1 MFAPRGWLK
10 RPSARRVYRQ
20 IRDSGLFDPKWY
32 ATELGAAS
40 LFYDPLWHYLDVGA
54 KLGRNPSERFDT
66 NHYTGTYPDVG
77 NADINPLFH
86 YVAYGRAEGRL
97 AIRSLPQA
105 ITHFYPHLTE
115 LPTFVSPH
123 AGLPRLTIV
132 IDDATLDREDVSLT
146 EIIDVSLKLAK
157 RDKRSLR
164 FISRANEARPVER
177 ALASAEFGSTPLD
190 VVHHRA
196 GGKPAH
202 CAIHEGE
209 QFLATSW
216 TSLGALRFTAQPS
229 GISYIPSRAAAK
241 KLSVASLT
249 RGETWRGWALAN
261 QRPEDTRPADLGAKP
276 VPVATAIARIAVLA
290 GEFSTPLAVLLTL
303 RELENLQVGLATE
316 GCGLEVT
323 LVGMD
328 PGPLELIGG
337 RVTVLSTSQFATS
350 ERIFDYALDLGAGTT
365 LGASLKTSGTL
376 SVGGSALLEEGK
388 LGSMLR
394 ERLQFSAVSA

>member
-40 LFYDPLWHYLDVGA
+40 AFYDPLWHYLDVGA

-146 EIIDVSLKLAK
+146 EIIEESLKLAK

-164 FISRANEARPVER
+164 FISRASEARPVER
-177 ALASAEFGSTPLD
+177 ALASTDFGSTPPD

-202 CAIHEGE
+202 CATHEGE

-216 TSLGALRFTAQPS
+216 TSLGALRFTAKPS
-229 GISYIPSRAAAK
+229 DIVYIPSREGAK
-241 KLSVASLT
+241 KVSVASLT
-249 RGETWRGWALAN
+249 RGETWRVWALAN
-261 QRPEDTRPADLGAKP
+261 QLPEDNRTADLGAKP
-276 VPVATAIARIAVLA
+276 VPVATATARIVVLA
-290 GEFSTPLAVLLTL
+290 DEFSTPLAVLLTL
-303 RELENLQVGLATE
+303 RELENLQVGLAPE

-337 RVTVLSTSQFATS
+337 RVTVLSTSQLATS
-350 ERIFDYALDLGAGTT
+350 ERVFDYALDLGAGTA
-365 LGASLKTSGTL
+365 LGASLKTSATL
-376 SVGGSALLEEGK
+376 SVGRSALLEEGK

>member
-1 MFAPRGWLK
+1 
-10 RPSARRVYRQ
+10 VYRQ

-40 LFYDPLWHYLDVGA
+40 AFYDPLWHYLDVGA

-105 ITHFYPHLTE
+105 ITHFYPHLHD

-123 AGLPRLTIV
+123 SGLPRLTIV
-132 IDDATLDREDVSLT
+132 IDDATLTRKDVSLT
-146 EIIDVSLKLAK
+146 EIIEESLKLAK

-164 FISRANEARPVER
+164 FISRASEAHSVER
-177 ALASAEFGSTPLD
+177 ALAGTDFGSTPPD
-190 VVHHRA
+190 VVYHRA

-216 TSLGALRFTAQPS
+216 TSLGALRFTAKPS
-229 GISYIPSRAAAK
+229 DIVYIPSREGAK
-241 KLSVASLT
+241 KLSVASLA
-249 RGETWRGWALAN
+249 RGETWRAWALAN
-261 QRPEDTRPADLGAKP
+261 QLPEDNQPKNPGAKP
-276 VPVATAIARIAVLA
+276 VPVATAIARIVVLA
-290 GEFSTPLAVLLTL
+290 DEFSTPLAVLLTL
-303 RELENLQVGLATE
+303 RELENLQVGLAAE

-337 RVTVLSTSQFATS
+337 RVTVLSTSQLATS
-350 ERIFDYALDLGAGTT
+350 ERVFDYALDLGAGTA

-376 SVGGSALLEEGK
+376 SVGGSALLEEGT

-394 ERLQFSAVSA
+394 ERLRFAEVSG